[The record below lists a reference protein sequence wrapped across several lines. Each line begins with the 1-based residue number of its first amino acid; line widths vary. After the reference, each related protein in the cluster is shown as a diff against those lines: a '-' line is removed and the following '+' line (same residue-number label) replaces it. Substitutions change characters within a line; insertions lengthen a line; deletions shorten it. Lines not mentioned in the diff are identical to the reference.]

1 MKMSNSTYD
10 KLKFVAWVWAPVIT
24 LITALINV
32 WFFDCK
38 HFEQIIST
46 LVAIDGFMGSI
57 IAYSNVEY
65 NESKERGND
74 NE

>member
-1 MKMSNSTYD
+1 MKMSNRTYD
-10 KLKFVAWVWAPVIT
+10 ILKFAAWVWAPVIT
-24 LITALINV
+24 LATALINV

-46 LVAIDGFMGSI
+46 LVAIDGFIGSI
-57 IAYSNVEY
+57 TAYSNVEY
-65 NESKERGND
+65 HESKVKEDD